1 MGQLDLP
8 TNEEDSACLRWFQ
21 KLRAFK
27 GRNRIWQNIHKVE
40 CEIDAFVLGIL
51 HEDVGYVLE
60 LLSRIERNLVKLEDV
75 FMDPAQVEEI
85 VNKSLHEVQLVLD
98 IVEELLLLS
107 GILVLVHEILQLL
120 HKEY

>member
-21 KLRAFK
+21 KLRAFE

-51 HEDVGYVLE
+51 HKDVGYVLE

-85 VNKSLHEVQLVLD
+85 VNESLHEVQLVLD

-107 GILVLVHEILQLL
+107 GVLVLVHEILQLL

>member
-1 MGQLDLP
+1 M
-8 TNEEDSACLRWFQ
+8 E
-21 KLRAFK
+21 

-85 VNKSLHEVQLVLD
+85 VNESLHEVQLVLD

-107 GILVLVHEILQLL
+107 GVLVLVHEILQLL